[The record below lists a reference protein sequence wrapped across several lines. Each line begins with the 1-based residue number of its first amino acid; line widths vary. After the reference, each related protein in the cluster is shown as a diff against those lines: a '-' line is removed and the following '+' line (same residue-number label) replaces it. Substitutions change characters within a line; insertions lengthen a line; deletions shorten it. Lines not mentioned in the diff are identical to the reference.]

1 MKRIKYSKPVKYL
14 KNIIL
19 LVFFTFLKSLLNYFN
34 WNNYKFITIFLF
46 DVSCTIFVNEIRY
59 NVCIRK
65 YNRIFLAHQ
74 IIGKKYLMIKNL
86 GLIFSI
92 FDSMHKVRISY

>member
-1 MKRIKYSKPVKYL
+1 MKRIKYSKPLKYL
-14 KNIIL
+14 KNIII

-34 WNNYKFITIFLF
+34 WNNYTFITIFLF
-46 DVSCTIFVNEIRY
+46 DALCTIFVNEIRY
-59 NVCIRK
+59 NICIRK

-86 GLIFSI
+86 SFN
-92 FDSMHKVRISY
+92 FFYF